1 MKMSNAH
8 DSQLLESRIKIKPN
22 RNDTK
27 TRNRETDETIESKAK
42 RSKGKQR
49 SKLVRLSGWK
59 ASKKASNGWLADWL
73 TSNSF

>member
-42 RSKGKQR
+42 RSKAKE
-49 SKLVRLSGWK
+49 SNV
-59 ASKKASNGWLADWL
+59 AS
-73 TSNSF
+73 